1 MNLLKT
7 SGLTFIATVI
17 QLFVGLV
24 INKAISLFVGPS
36 GLAVIG
42 QFQNISQLAMVVS
55 QGAINKGVVKYTA
68 EYSKNEEDLTT
79 LLSTAIK
86 ITIVCS
92 VIVGVA
98 LILLSG
104 YLSNEFLTD
113 ENFTFIF
120 IIFGFTILFYSLNSL
135 FLAILNGLKE
145 VKQLIL
151 INIVQSLYS
160 LVFTTALIYFLGLKG
175 ALIALVT
182 NQSIIFLYIIW
193 KLRNHRVI
201 NLGLLK
207 GLYSSV
213 IATKLSRFALM
224 AITSAIAIPVSHLV
238 IRNYLVDNLGWEQ
251 AGYWQA
257 IWYIS
262 TMYLTVVTT
271 TLGVYFLPKLSEIT
285 DKKALRGELLSG
297 YKVILPIVMLVSA
310 AIYILKDFIVFI
322 LFSDDF
328 KPMIE
333 LFLWQLIGD
342 VIKIAAW
349 LLSYL
354 MLAKAMTKRYMA
366 VEVLFNF
373 IFVGISIYMVN
384 SYGLIGIT
392 YAFAASYSIYF
403 VTVFLLTKKEFI

>member
-17 QLFVGLV
+17 RLFVGLV

-42 QFQNISQLAMVVS
+42 QFQNISQLAMVAS

-68 EYSKNEEDLTT
+68 EYSKNEEGLTT
-79 LLSTAIK
+79 LLATAIK
-86 ITIVCS
+86 ITIACS

-113 ENFTFIF
+113 KNFSFIF
-120 IIFGFTILFYSLNSL
+120 IIFGFTIVFYSLNSL

-145 VKQLIL
+145 VKQLVL
-151 INIVQSLYS
+151 INIIQSLYS
-160 LVFTTALIYFLGLKG
+160 LVFTTALIYFFGLKG

-193 KLRNHRVI
+193 KLRNHKVI
-201 NLGLLK
+201 NLGLFK
-207 GLYSSV
+207 GVYSAIV
-213 IATKLSRFALM
+213 ATKLSRFALM
-224 AITSAIAIPVSHLV
+224 AITSAIAIPISHLV
-238 IRNYLVDNLGWEQ
+238 IRNYLVDNLGWEK

-285 DKKALRGELLSG
+285 SKKALRSELLSG
-297 YKVILPIVMLVSA
+297 YKIILPIVMLVSA
-310 AIYILKDFIVFI
+310 AIFILKDFIVYI

-328 KPMIE
+328 KPMLE

-366 VEVLFNF
+366 VEVLFNI
-373 IFVGISIYMVN
+373 IFVGISIFMVN
-384 SYGLIGIT
+384 SYGLIGMT
-392 YAFAASYSIYF
+392 YAFATSYSIYF
-403 VTVFLLTKKEFI
+403 VAVFLLTKKEFI

>member
-17 QLFVGLV
+17 KLFVGLV

-42 QFQNISQLAMVVS
+42 QFQNISQLAMVAS

-79 LLSTAIK
+79 LLATAIK

-92 VIVGVA
+92 IIVGVA

-104 YLSNEFLTD
+104 YLSGEFLTNK
-113 ENFTFIF
+113 NFAFIF
-120 IIFGFTILFYSLNSL
+120 VIFGFTIVFYSLNSL
-135 FLAILNGLKE
+135 LLAILNGLKE
-145 VKQLIL
+145 IKQLIL
-151 INIVQSLYS
+151 INVVQSLYS
-160 LVFTTALIYFLGLKG
+160 LVFTTVLIYFFGLKG

-193 KLRNHRVI
+193 KLRNHKVI

-207 GLYSSV
+207 GVYNTA
-213 IATKLSRFALM
+213 IAIKLRRFALM
-224 AITSAIAIPVSHLV
+224 AITSAIAIPISHLV

-262 TMYLTVVTT
+262 TMYLMVVTT

-285 DKKALRGELLSG
+285 DKKALRSELLNG
-297 YKVILPIVMLVSA
+297 YRIILPIVMLVSA
-310 AIYILKDFIVFI
+310 AIFFLKDFIVYI

-328 KPMIE
+328 KPMRE
-333 LFLWQLIGD
+333 LFLWQLVGD

-354 MLAKAMTKRYMA
+354 MLAKAMAKSYMA
-366 VEVLFNF
+366 VEVLFNV
-373 IFVGISIYMVN
+373 IFVFISIFMVN
-384 SYGLIGIT
+384 SYGLIGMT
-392 YAFAASYSIYF
+392 YAFATSYSIYF
-403 VTVFLLTKKEFI
+403 VTVLLLTKKEFI

>member
-160 LVFTTALIYFLGLKG
+160 LVFTTALIYFFGLKG

>member
-42 QFQNISQLAMVVS
+42 QFQNISQLAMVAS

-68 EYSKNEEDLTT
+68 EYSKNGEDLTT
-79 LLSTAIK
+79 FLATAIK

-113 ENFTFIF
+113 KNFAFIF
-120 IIFGFTILFYSLNSL
+120 IIFGFTIFFYSLNSL

-160 LVFTTALIYFLGLKG
+160 LVFTTALIYLFGLKG

-182 NQSIIFLYIIW
+182 NQSIIFLYIFW

-207 GLYSSV
+207 GVYSSV

-310 AIYILKDFIVFI
+310 VIYVLKDFIVYI

-366 VEVLFNF
+366 VEVLFNV

>member
-366 VEVLFNF
+366 VEVLFNV

>member
-160 LVFTTALIYFLGLKG
+160 LVFTTALIYFFGLKG

-297 YKVILPIVMLVSA
+297 YKVILPIVILVSA
-310 AIYILKDFIVFI
+310 VIYILKDFIVFI

>member
-1 MNLLKT
+1 MYKR
-7 SGLTFIATVI
+7 
-17 QLFVGLV
+17 Q
-24 INKAISLFVGPS
+24 
-36 GLAVIG
+36 
-42 QFQNISQLAMVVS
+42 
-55 QGAINKGVVKYTA
+55 
-68 EYSKNEEDLTT
+68 
-79 LLSTAIK
+79 
-86 ITIVCS
+86 
-92 VIVGVA
+92 
-98 LILLSG
+98 
-104 YLSNEFLTD
+104 
-113 ENFTFIF
+113 
-120 IIFGFTILFYSLNSL
+120 
-135 FLAILNGLKE
+135 
-145 VKQLIL
+145 
-151 INIVQSLYS
+151 
-160 LVFTTALIYFLGLKG
+160 
-175 ALIALVT
+175 
-182 NQSIIFLYIIW
+182 
-193 KLRNHRVI
+193 
-201 NLGLLK
+201 
-207 GLYSSV
+207 
-213 IATKLSRFALM
+213 
-224 AITSAIAIPVSHLV
+224 VSHLV

-310 AIYILKDFIVFI
+310 VIYILKDFIVYI

-366 VEVLFNF
+366 VEVLFNV

>member
-160 LVFTTALIYFLGLKG
+160 LVFTTALIYFFGLKG

-310 AIYILKDFIVFI
+310 VIYILKDFIVFI

-366 VEVLFNF
+366 VEVLFNV